1 MTRTIILNL
10 ALTIP
15 LAVAFALGVAWVLM
29 MRVGRW

>member
-15 LAVAFALGVAWVLM
+15 LAVAFAVGVAWVLDM
-29 MRVGRW
+29 AGGW